1 MWLHKITT
9 FVKLYYTAIPVTIM
23 VAALLEK
30 MWLNCMQPRAHALTI
45 IIKYR
50 SLGKIRH

>member
-23 VAALLEK
+23 VVALLEK
-30 MWLNCMQPRAHALTI
+30 I
-45 IIKYR
+45 IIIVVELYAA
-50 SLGKIRH
+50 